1 MRRILVAAGNP
12 RSAGFRGGQPYYF
25 YATGRAF
32 DFIHEALPLAP
43 EKLAWMRRVWNMRN
57 LVVRGSPFG
66 FQYSSTF
73 RKRLFASYGGG
84 PEPVEYISYFPLLP
98 PEPWRSHWSVN
109 YYIDATLKQ
118 NFEDYGIGA
127 KLSRRTRVEAADQ
140 ERRNYEK
147 ARRIVCRSVWAA
159 ASVVSDYG
167 IRPEKVHVILPGAS
181 LDEPVVE
188 EVSSGARPSFR
199 PLRLGMVGKD
209 WRRKGL
215 QFLLRVTDELSARGF
230 EAEVIVIGP
239 EPRELPAHR
248 SIRPLGY
255 LDKATQSD
263 RLLRELRSC
272 HFGCLFSS
280 AEALSSFLRECLRL
294 GVPVLA
300 RRVGGIPDAVPA
312 GLGHLF
318 EPAASPQAVAD
329 LLIGYA
335 QAPDRYAALRREVA
349 GRAAEFSWDRT
360 LEKFVAL
367 WAGSDEFSYRRVAG
381 ADAIAG

>member
-1 MRRILVAAGNP
+1 
-12 RSAGFRGGQPYYF
+12 
-25 YATGRAF
+25 
-32 DFIHEALPLAP
+32 
-43 EKLAWMRRVWNMRN
+43 
-57 LVVRGSPFG
+57 
-66 FQYSSTF
+66 
-73 RKRLFASYGGG
+73 
-84 PEPVEYISYFPLLP
+84 
-98 PEPWRSHWSVN
+98 
-109 YYIDATLKQ
+109 
-118 NFEDYGIGA
+118 
-127 KLSRRTRVEAADQ
+127 
-140 ERRNYEK
+140 
-147 ARRIVCRSVWAA
+147 
-159 ASVVSDYG
+159 
-167 IRPEKVHVILPGAS
+167 
-181 LDEPVVE
+181 
-188 EVSSGARPSFR
+188 
-199 PLRLGMVGKD
+199 MVGKD
-209 WRRKGL
+209 WQRKGL